1 MATERLKLYAEWS
14 EVRERLKENNI
25 ELTDEDLQYE
35 PGKEN
40 ELLDRLQEKMKRTK
54 AEIRILL
61 ESISYNKPQAS

>member
-1 MATERLKLYAEWS
+1 MAHDELRLQASWP

-25 ELTDEDLQYE
+25 ELTDEDLDYQ

-40 ELLDRLQEKMKRTK
+40 ELLERLQEKMKRTK

-61 ESISYNKPQAS
+61 ESLSYNNSRAS